1 MLKKIML
8 GLLLTMG
15 VAQADVF
22 YAEDG
27 FVISSDAGGIVVSS
41 GHSLFDGEYFSSGYA
56 AGYGVDSNI
65 TISNV
70 NGLFDFNYIRALG
83 FYTEDIIVSV
93 YGENGLMDS
102 FVTKPHSYSYLRED
116 GSWGIAYNYF
126 YGGGSYTDVSY
137 IYLESAYPLGVS
149 YFGLPENIS
158 AVPEPSQWALLLLGV
173 AAMLGLSRR
182 RGGMTMALPA

>member
-1 MLKKIML
+1 VFKKILL

-27 FVISSDAGGIVVSS
+27 FVISSDVGGIVVTS
-41 GHSLFDGEYFSSGYA
+41 GVSLFDGEYFSSGYA

-70 NGLFDFNYIRALG
+70 NGLFDFNYIRALDFYG
-83 FYTEDIIVSV
+83 FSDITISV
-93 YGENGLMDS
+93 YGEDGLMDT
-102 FVTKPHSYSYLRED
+102 FVTKLTNYLDD
-116 GSWGIAYNYF
+116 GTWVSAPYYY